1 MWISNSSWILI
12 DSYKYD
18 SFGNIVDYISVIWN
32 TRLFAGREFEVE
44 TGLYYNR
51 ARYYSPKLWRFLSRD
66 PIDVG
71 DDVNLYR
78 YVGNNSVN
86 YTDPTGKYIYI
97 DNYSFYSISN
107 LLANFWDNLFSVK
120 EKQSEVIERVIDT
133 VDEVMYNE
141 ADKLIFQWK
150 SLQVVWQAYIVTG
163 VWTCI
168 WGVVVTAWWGTVV
181 TCSTWGALMMAWGWH
196 SLVWIWMEGVGKY
209 YKGKGWWKK
218 NYNQDKTLSDWEI
231 RKIQKQGVN
240 VHKLKPKS
248 WWSKFD
254 LFKDNFWDIYYK
266 RKTWKWYSEPVY
278 TDYNIKDFN

>member
-32 TRLFAGREFEVE
+32 TRLFAWREFEVE

-141 ADKLIFQWK
+141 ADKLIYGWK
-150 SLQVVWQAYIVTG
+150 ALQVVWQAYIVTG

-209 YKGKGWWKK
+209 YKGKEKKDKLIETTEFWFSHKEKVYKRNNLYYSKDNTSHNWWVWKVFKK
-218 NYNQDKTLSDWEI
+218 VWN
-231 RKIQKQGVN
+231 
-240 VHKLKPKS
+240 KLKRI
-248 WWSKFD
+248 WTADENFNI
-254 LFKDNFWDIYYK
+254 FKN
-266 RKTWKWYSEPVY
+266 
-278 TDYNIKDFN
+278 